1 MALIKVDTSKFI
13 PIYQQ
18 IKSQIK
24 RLVSLGIL
32 KPHQVLPSIRDLA
45 TDLLINPNTV
55 ARAYR
60 ELEMEGHIYTRKG
73 KGCYVS
79 TLSTAMIEEERTL
92 VINQMFDDAIE
103 EGVKF
108 NIPHERLKKI
118 FEERL
123 SSANKGKEMTKDE

>member
-1 MALIKVDTSKFI
+1 MIKVDTSKFV

-18 IKSQIK
+18 IKIQIK
-24 RLVSLGIL
+24 RQIGLGLL
-32 KPHQVLPSIRDLA
+32 KPHQMLPSIRDLA

-60 ELEMEGHIYTRKG
+60 ELEMEGYIYTRKG

-79 TLSTAMIEEERTL
+79 VLSAVMIEEERNM
-92 VINQMFDDAIE
+92 VINRIFDDAIE
-103 EGVKF
+103 EGMKF
-108 NIPHERLKKI
+108 QPSHERLKQI

-123 SSANKGKEMTKDE
+123 ASANKRKETTHNE